1 MIPPPQG
8 VPPPMPMASHMNM
21 MPPQSMN
28 MNANA
33 PPLGPPPGP
42 VPGMGGYPLYPPYHD
57 QPPNDNMSTYSTNM
71 KEPNIGLVADVLRI
85 GLMSGGETYKPLP
98 HTREQLL
105 ANSTYIPMA
114 KQDARIEARVE
125 NYYAQLTEERENILY
140 SLTSKKTGTLDR
152 SRKTNSSRSRSRS
165 SSSSNS
171 SDRSERNSRSS
182 SGSRYR
188 SRSRSRSSDIDGR
201 RRNRLLRSTSRE
213 RDTRRSRKR
222 GRSRS

>member
-85 GLMSGGETYKPLP
+85 GLMSGGGKCKHLIVFNHGMIEYQISKLIMQIFRDVQTITTY
-98 HTREQLL
+98 
-105 ANSTYIPMA
+105 
-114 KQDARIEARVE
+114 
-125 NYYAQLTEERENILY
+125 
-140 SLTSKKTGTLDR
+140 TGATI
-152 SRKTNSSRSRSRS
+152 
-165 SSSSNS
+165 
-171 SDRSERNSRSS
+171 SE
-182 SGSRYR
+182 
-188 SRSRSRSSDIDGR
+188 
-201 RRNRLLRSTSRE
+201 
-213 RDTRRSRKR
+213 
-222 GRSRS
+222 